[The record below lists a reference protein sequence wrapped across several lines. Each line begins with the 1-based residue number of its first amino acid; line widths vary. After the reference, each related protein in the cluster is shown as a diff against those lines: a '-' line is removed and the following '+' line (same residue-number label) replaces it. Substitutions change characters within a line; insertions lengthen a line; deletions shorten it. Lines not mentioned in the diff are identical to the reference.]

1 MSFIRDR
8 IWQAGFRRVVKAS
21 GAETASTTH
30 AAVGTAAYGTVVV
43 EVDVTAASGTGPT
56 LLLVVEGSI
65 DGTTWFQ
72 LGQVG
77 ANGYSTGM
85 SAAPSNINAVDH
97 SFGAFPAARYVRT
110 RSVIGGTTPSF
121 TYSVAVEVC

>member
-8 IWQAGFRRVVKAS
+8 IYQAGFRRVTKAS

-30 AAVGTAAYGTVVV
+30 AAVGTASYGTVVV
-43 EVDVTAASGTGPT
+43 EIDVTAASGTGPT

-72 LGQVG
+72 LGRVG
-77 ANGYSTGM
+77 ASGYSAGVAT
-85 SAAPSNINAVDH
+85 APSNFTGAAH
-97 SFGAFPAARYVRT
+97 AFGAFPAARYVRT
-110 RSVIGGTTPSF
+110 RSVVGGTTPSF